1 MLNTSYVSVRDIQ
14 RNYKRIGEEVNTTN
28 MPAIVMR
35 NQEPQFVIISLNMF
49 KQIQQIT
56 PKATAKHLLDVVNE
70 VEKLNIQ
77 APKDLSEKHN
87 EYAWDK

>member
-1 MLNTSYVSVRDIQ
+1 MYYFLNHLDNWSKACYNIF
-14 RNYKRIGEEVNTTN
+14 
-28 MPAIVMR
+28 AIVMR

-56 PKATAKHLLDVVNE
+56 PKATARHLLDVVNE

>member
-1 MLNTSYVSVRDIQ
+1 
-14 RNYKRIGEEVNTTN
+14 
-28 MPAIVMR
+28 
-35 NQEPQFVIISLNMF
+35 MF

-56 PKATAKHLLDVVNE
+56 PKATARHLLDVVNE

>member
-1 MLNTSYVSVRDIQ
+1 MLNTNYVSVRDIQ
-14 RNYKRIGEEVNTTN
+14 RNYKKVGEKVNKTDI
-28 MPAIVMR
+28 PAIVMR

-49 KQIQQIT
+49 KQIQQT
-56 PKATAKHLLDVVNE
+56 MPKATAKHLLDVVNE